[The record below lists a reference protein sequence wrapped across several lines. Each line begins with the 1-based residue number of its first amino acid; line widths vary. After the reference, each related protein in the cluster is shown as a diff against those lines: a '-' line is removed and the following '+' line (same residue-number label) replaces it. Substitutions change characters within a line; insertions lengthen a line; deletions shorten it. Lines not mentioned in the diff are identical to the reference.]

1 MADKTLSQEFI
12 DWAKRLRVMEVKLE
26 GLSPF
31 TGTAIKLRKEFNNL
45 QATIP
50 ERYELEP
57 TQGA

>member
-1 MADKTLSQEFI
+1 MADKIITEDFI
-12 DWAKRLRVMEVKLE
+12 SWAKRLRVIEVKLE

-31 TGTAIKLRKEFNNL
+31 TGTAIKLRKEFNDL

-50 ERYELEP
+50 EKYEAEA

>member
-45 QATIP
+45 QAAIP
-50 ERYELEP
+50 ERYESEL